1 MRFFCNSCL
10 EYISVIHVSF
20 LDEEIEQKLEN
31 FYITYFVIE
40 SFRNWK
46 LNLSKILKRRNSN

>member
-1 MRFFCNSCL
+1 MG
-10 EYISVIHVSF
+10 VIHVSF